1 MRLKTSGRTAEWR
14 KVSYIL
20 NKETDRHPE
29 TDVLPDSMMNLFVGS
44 MEVRDPLRWI
54 YWCPH
59 MIRCVMLDFPKNITL

>member
-29 TDVLPDSMMNLFVGS
+29 TDVLPDSMMILFVGS
-44 MEVRDPLRWI
+44 MEVRDP
-54 YWCPH
+54 
-59 MIRCVMLDFPKNITL
+59 